1 MKEITSSNLPI
12 PLYQSP
18 PHEPASPSAVDLDPP
33 YVNGALQPNLDADV
47 GLGIRQIDPW
57 LIVTFERWFNFNV
70 GDTYKFFAG
79 STSYA
84 LAAGEVYPEDV
95 YKDRV
100 QLVIPASLVPEGTI
114 YPCFGEVTRVA
125 SATPSTS
132 PPQTWFTKTTR
143 PGGRSIYPWFH
154 SNLVIHLPDD
164 LKDTTLD
171 PVRAQAGVDLTCDF
185 YPFCTVGDTIE
196 VWWNGIAVFQKID
209 QQHVDGLKPI
219 IVHVPEETII
229 SGGSGAV
236 SILFRVFDRV
246 LNYSGEDPQWS
257 KVIKLEA
264 DLEPGMLDPP
274 HFVVGGKSV
283 DELNFD
289 TQGDEVF
296 SAEMVVPRTLPA
308 LYPGGPSTP
317 TPTGA
322 LIHVKLTQFYPDG
335 SSNVVTLP
343 AFAARIGLS
352 SSIVLDNKYLEDVI
366 DGQLRI
372 EYTLTTASGAFLRA
386 SRRLGIRVFGTKKM
400 MPPMRI
406 EQDEGGLIDPEH
418 PFIKAIFPVYSPYSP
433 NNSVTFRMEAPR
445 PGGGLIDYE
454 ETVNAGAPPPP
465 DRFRIVLQEDFAP
478 FIGVGPVKVYY
489 LVNDHQMRTLGPGV
503 QTVRKSEVLEVIFGS
518 VVAELPAPLLQYVD
532 VFDNLDPASVIGGQL
547 KLTLPYIRTV
557 PGDKFLWTWL
567 GANASGTT
575 GGEVELFSDTAGK
588 PVVVLVDEAFVIAN
602 DNNEI
607 RLSYTLV
614 PKDGSRRRYSERRTI
629 TVGQALT
636 LLRPEVSQATR
647 YPDQL
652 AAVAALNGATVV
664 VEYPQMLP
672 SHQVRCCWT
681 GIAGIGTYCET
692 QYGSS
697 SKVLHFHIDPEVV
710 GANIQAQ
717 GHFIEVQY
725 FVMRG
730 EHETPSPV
738 LALELLPPP
747 LTEPYIEGHSRDG
760 VLNLA
765 TLNGTERAIEDHW
778 HFSHRFQRMWFEMS
792 GTYADGYPFYHSFY
806 TADLVTQ
813 DGELNGIRPPAPVAE
828 LRKLKDGSPL
838 SMRFGVTFDRSAELS
853 NAVWFKE
860 RRYTIQ
866 ALPTQFPVPSLIE
879 ATGSGTRV
887 TLAPL
892 NAQYG
897 AHVQVS
903 YGPMY
908 SSDILFVEVLGST
921 AAGSTVIG
929 PKYGETDGTVIVD
942 VPASVI
948 AANIGNTS
956 TQFTIRYT
964 VTRGGE
970 TRPSVPLTVSLESL
984 PLAELKKTVI
994 RIDQA
999 SANGVIDVDAL
1010 PGNATARVTT
1020 FAFMRPGLP
1029 VWLYLY
1035 GVRADGTP
1043 HNLTLMNGSDRA
1055 EVDAAWISQG
1065 YHLETVLSNYL
1076 RDLGNRSQLTLQ
1088 FKAALNGV
1096 RDELQAIE
1104 FPPTRYTLQS
1114 VMIKECTTFND
1125 NYMNYW
1131 LSEWPDAGIRR
1142 ESNGNYFWQSTPG
1155 TGSGV
1160 SLYKVL
1166 TPAAAGYYRV
1176 SFRYRINK
1184 FAAIGAPTFVEI
1196 HLGTLKWTQNVPQ
1209 INTWL
1214 SVNVALGYLPGKPFE
1229 ASVSVRNPTTGGVYD
1244 IDDIC
1249 ITQMPYPTV
1258 M

>member
-1 MKEITSSNLPI
+1 MKEPTSSNLPI
-12 PLYQSP
+12 PLCESP
-18 PHEPASPSAVDLDPP
+18 PHEPASPSAVNLDPP
-33 YVNGALQPNLDADV
+33 YVNGALRPNLDADV

-57 LIVTFERWFNFNV
+57 LIVNFEKWSNFNV

-79 STSYA
+79 STNYA
-84 LAAGEVYPEDV
+84 LGAGEVYLEDL

-114 YPCFGEVTRVA
+114 YPCFGEVIRVG

-132 PPQTWFTKTTR
+132 PPQTWYTKTSR

-154 SNLVIHLPDD
+154 SNLVIHLPED
-164 LKDTTLD
+164 LEYTPLD
-171 PVRAQAGVDLTCDF
+171 AERAKAGVDLTCDF

-209 QQHVDGLKPI
+209 QQHVDGTKPI
-219 IVHVPEETII
+219 IVHVPEQTII

-257 KVIKLEA
+257 KVVKLET
-264 DLEPGMLDPP
+264 DLERGLLDRP
-274 HFVVGGKSV
+274 HFVVGGESV
-283 DELNFD
+283 DELNLD
-289 TQGDEVF
+289 THGDEVF
-296 SAEMVVPRTLPA
+296 TAEMVVPRTLPA
-308 LYPGGPSTP
+308 TPNDTARP
-317 TPTGA
+317 TPVGA
-322 LIHVKLTQFYPDG
+322 LIHVTLTQFYPDG
-335 SSNVVTLP
+335 SSSVVTLP
-343 AFAARIGLS
+343 GFPARIGLS

-386 SRRLGIRVFGTKKM
+386 SRRLSIRVFGTKKM

-418 PFIKAIFPVYSPYSP
+418 PFIRAIFPVYSPYAPS
-433 NNSVTFRMEAPR
+433 NSVTFRMETPR
-445 PGGGLIDYE
+445 PGGGLIEYE

-518 VVAELPAPLLQYVD
+518 VVAELPAPQLQYVD

-547 KLTLPYIRTV
+547 KLTLPETRTF
-557 PGDKFLWTWL
+557 PGDKFFWTWL

-575 GGEVELFSDTAGK
+575 GGEVELYSDTAGK

-602 DNNEI
+602 DNKEI
-607 RLSYTLV
+607 RLSYALA

-636 LLRPEVSQATR
+636 LKRPEVVQASR

-652 AAVAALNGATVV
+652 AAVAATKGATVV

-681 GIAGIGTYCET
+681 GIADIGTYCET

-697 SKVLHFHIDPEVV
+697 SKVLHFDIDPEVV

-717 GHFIEVQY
+717 GHVIHVQY

-730 EHETPSPV
+730 EHESPSPV

-747 LTEPYIEGHSRDG
+747 LPEPYIEGHSYDG
-760 VLNLA
+760 VLNIG
-765 TLNGTERAIEDHW
+765 TLNGTERAIEERW

-792 GTYADGYPFYHSFY
+792 GTYADGYPFDHTFY

-838 SMRFGVTFDRSAELS
+838 TMRFGVTFDRSAERA

-866 ALPTQFPVPSLIE
+866 ALPAQFPVPTLIE
-879 ATGSGTRV
+879 ATGSGTLV

-903 YGPMY
+903 TSPMY
-908 SSDILFVEVLGST
+908 TSDVIFVEVVGKT
-921 AAGSTVIG
+921 AAGSAVIG

-948 AANIGNTS
+948 AANIGNTP

-964 VTRGGE
+964 VTRGGQ
-970 TRPSVPLTVSLESL
+970 TRPSVPLTVNLESL
-984 PLAELKKTVI
+984 PLSELRKTVI

-999 SANGVIDVDAL
+999 SASGVIDVDAL

-1020 FAFMRPGLP
+1020 FPFIAPHLP

-1035 GVRADGTP
+1035 GFRADGTP
-1043 HNLTLMNGSDRA
+1043 HNLTLMNGSNKA
-1055 EVDAAWISQG
+1055 EVDSAWISQG
-1065 YHLETVLSNYL
+1065 YHLETVLINYL

-1142 ESNGNYFWQSTPG
+1142 ESNGNYFWQSTPT
-1155 TGSGV
+1155 TGRGV

-1166 TPAAAGYYRV
+1166 TPAAEGYYRV
-1176 SFRYRINK
+1176 SFRYRISK
-1184 FAAIGAPTFVEI
+1184 FAAIGGPTFVEI
-1196 HLGTLKWTQNVPQ
+1196 HLGTLKWTQNVPTL
-1209 INTWL
+1209 NTWL
-1214 SVNVALGYLPGKPFE
+1214 SVNVPLGYLPGKPFE

-1249 ITQMPYPTV
+1249 ITQTPYPTV